1 MNEAETRKHIL
12 AVSRKCFLRFSYSK
26 VTMDEVARELAM
38 SKKTIYI
45 LFPSKKVIMEEVLKD
60 VRAEVLVEINT
71 ILDSAALST
80 IEKLRQVLVR
90 TAEKFSAF
98 SPYLLTDMERNVPD
112 LWKQFKVMKHELVF
126 KNAKRL
132 LEIAQ
137 KNQEVRKEVNLDL
150 LMVFYSAAVSY
161 LRDTSF
167 LNDFS
172 KEIQDQLPATSD
184 KTFEGIVNLLFY
196 GILKG

>member
-60 VRAEVLVEINT
+60 FRAEVLVEINQ
-71 ILDSAALST
+71 ILDDSSFTT
-80 IEKLRQVLVR
+80 IEKIRRMLVV

-126 KNAKRL
+126 KNVKRL

-137 KNQEVRKEVNLDL
+137 KNKEVRSEVNLDL
-150 LMVFYSAAVSY
+150 LMVLYSAAVSY
-161 LRDTSF
+161 LRDTNF

-184 KTFEGIVNLLFY
+184 KTFEGVVGLLFQ
-196 GILKG
+196 GILQA